1 MKRKKIISNYSV
13 SAYIMM
19 IPFLIL
25 FIITILIP
33 TIMSLWFSFSDVSSE
48 ISFIGLQNFKNIL
61 KDPLFFKSYG
71 NVFIFMIGAIP
82 ITILLALIFAVLL
95 NKPTVKGKGFF
106 RTVYYLP
113 AVTSI
118 VAVSSVFLTFYNPT
132 GLFNNILTGLGLP
145 AIPWLSDPFWARVS
159 IIIISIW
166 LNVGYYTVL
175 FLAGLQNISKEIY
188 ESADIDGANGIQQFF
203 KITIPMLKPI
213 VLMGMIL
220 STINGLGAF
229 EVPNI
234 LFRNGFGPEQSAVT
248 VGVNLYKTSF
258 EMVDFGRASAI
269 SWTMVIVAAV
279 LSVIQFVIGGKDN
292 EA

>member
-269 SWTMVIVAAV
+269 SWTMVIVAVV